1 MDYVSSSHRFCAFF
15 SRIYPWAPECSEN
28 GGSVGLEFVTSCVA
42 LPLFILPPPLSRVS
56 GATDCTFSKLIHP
69 CTTTI
74 FFRVQCAVY
83 VKLPFHDPDSSH
95 FGYTQ
100 HGHVYVGSTA
110 VSVAKR
116 NFNRQAKFKQL
127 RNGQAVH
134 AELSCSSSGNFNI
147 YNTVVLE
154 THTIYDHAWVREHCL
169 ISCWQPALNH
179 QFILKYLKVNSWRM
193 EVPALNPTIPLRSNS
208 AHDYFKGWDD
218 AWPP

>member
-1 MDYVSSSHRFCAFF
+1 MFRKRWQCGPWVCYKLCCFAIIYFAPTLESRKWRNGLHFF
-15 SRIYPWAPECSEN
+15 KTNPSMYSY
-28 GGSVGLEFVTSCVA
+28 
-42 LPLFILPPPLSRVS
+42 
-56 GATDCTFSKLIHP
+56 H
-69 CTTTI
+69 
-74 FFRVQCAVY
+74 FFQSQCAVY